1 MSKYIDIALVKS
13 HFSSFE
19 KTQKIYIS
27 VYPAN
32 LRFPDMRGLIVTAH
46 DGKNRCFYR
55 QYLYNAP
62 INDVPTVNRLCSELA
77 QRLTDMGFVDVVQS
91 TIH

>member
-1 MSKYIDIALVKS
+1 MDAIDIALAKF

-27 VYPAN
+27 VYPAK
-32 LRFPDMRGLIVTAH
+32 RGLIVTAH
-46 DGKNRCFYR
+46 DKNRCFYR
-55 QYLYNAP
+55 QYLYTP

-77 QRLTDMGFVDVVQS
+77 QRLTDVGFVDVVQS

>member
-1 MSKYIDIALVKS
+1 MDAIDIALAKF
-13 HFSSFE
+13 HFSKDE

-27 VYPAN
+27 VYPAKQ
-32 LRFPDMRGLIVTAH
+32 GLIVTAH
-46 DGKNRCFYR
+46 DKNRCFYR
-55 QYLYNAP
+55 KHLYNAP

-77 QRLTDMGFVDVVQS
+77 QRLTDVGFVDVVQS

>member
-1 MSKYIDIALVKS
+1 MSNIDIAPAKS

-19 KTQKIYIS
+19 KAQKIYIS
-27 VYPAN
+27 VYPAK
-32 LRFPDMRGLIVTAH
+32 RGLIVTAH
-46 DGKNRCFYR
+46 DRNRCFYR
-55 QYLYNAP
+55 KHLYNAP

-77 QRLTDMGFVDVVQS
+77 QQLTDAGFVDVVQS

>member
-1 MSKYIDIALVKS
+1 MSNIDIAPAKS

-19 KTQKIYIS
+19 KAQKIYIS
-27 VYPAN
+27 VYPAK
-32 LRFPDMRGLIVTAH
+32 RGLIVTAH
-46 DGKNRCFYR
+46 DRNRCFYR
-55 QYLYNAP
+55 KHLYNAP

-77 QRLTDMGFVDVVQS
+77 QRLTDVGFVDVVQS